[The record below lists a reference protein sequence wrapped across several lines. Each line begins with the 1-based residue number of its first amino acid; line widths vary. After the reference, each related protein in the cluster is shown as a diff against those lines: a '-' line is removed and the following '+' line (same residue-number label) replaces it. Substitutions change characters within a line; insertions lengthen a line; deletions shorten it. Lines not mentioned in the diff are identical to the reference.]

1 MHGLVEL
8 CTMQNFFVVSNGGLE
23 GQILVPKPLRIVQL
37 VETRLMVYIVD
48 LVLFAPQ
55 EPFVFNQDPGQNSSQ
70 SPPLIDHHCCYEC
83 GDSLDDIFC
92 QRCTWDGILTLF
104 LANTKS
110 DEVIK
115 SSVEELVPIPSE
127 SEGISDGVCDVP
139 LCDNPTPLKAFKDH
153 SEIVVDSND
162 DDTSRIPQ
170 DHEETCLFL
179 SYNHRYKG
187 LKTKQKRYEVL
198 FIRGGRYEVAGIVR
212 WQYEVA
218 AAGQSEHDTC
228 PKRVIRGC
236 QACVCPRVVVWRY
249 KAILRRLSGE
259 QKRVY
264 YPQIIAILCD
274 G

>member
-48 LVLFAPQ
+48 LVLLC
-55 EPFVFNQDPGQNSSQ
+55 E
-70 SPPLIDHHCCYEC
+70 
-83 GDSLDDIFC
+83 
-92 QRCTWDGILTLF
+92 RDGILTLF

-179 SYNHRYKG
+179 SYNHSRLKG
-187 LKTKQKRYEVL
+187 
-198 FIRGGRYEVAGIVR
+198 GGNNNDNVNPRPIKVCCILSVR
-212 WQYEVA
+212 TPGVA
-218 AAGQSEHDTC
+218 AFKKVEEISE
-228 PKRVIRGC
+228 VEIRLL
-236 QACVCPRVVVWRY
+236 ALSVRTPDVSVV
-249 KAILRRLSGE
+249 
-259 QKRVY
+259 
-264 YPQIIAILCD
+264 
-274 G
+274 